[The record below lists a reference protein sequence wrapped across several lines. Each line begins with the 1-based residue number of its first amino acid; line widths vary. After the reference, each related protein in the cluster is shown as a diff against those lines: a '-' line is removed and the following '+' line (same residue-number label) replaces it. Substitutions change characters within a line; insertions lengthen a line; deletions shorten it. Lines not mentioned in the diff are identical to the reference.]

1 MDGDTVRYINGA
13 ISVVFHPWKNGG
25 RAIHLYDLYGQE
37 TYVIHEVKDSLEV
50 IGEPVYHPNG
60 ALAETSLAHDGGMQT
75 HLLRFGT
82 TNDPALRIKQSQA
95 DVAGATAAREVWF
108 WVGAEKKWVKQEVIR
123 CQPVPGS
130 AE

>member
-13 ISVVFHPWKNGG
+13 VSVVFHPWKNGG

-60 ALAETSLAHDGGMQT
+60 ALAETSLAYDGGMQN

-82 TNDPALRIKQSQA
+82 TNVPVVRTKQMHAEA
-95 DVAGATAAREVWF
+95 DAATEDREVWF
-108 WVGAEKKWVKQEVIR
+108 WMRAEKKWIRQEVIS
-123 CQPVPGS
+123 CQPVPG
-130 AE
+130 AVD